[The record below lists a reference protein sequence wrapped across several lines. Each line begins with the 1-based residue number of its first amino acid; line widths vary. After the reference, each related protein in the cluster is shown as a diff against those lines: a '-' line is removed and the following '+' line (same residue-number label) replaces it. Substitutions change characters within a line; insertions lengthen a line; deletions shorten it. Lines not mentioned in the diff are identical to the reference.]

1 MFNPITPPPTEHH
14 NFASG
19 LSTEFGDNA
28 KTVAE
33 KINAGFKHVY
43 GVLSGMGATLA
54 DEVEYVAKSEFDALV
69 HELDEVK
76 AEFAN
81 LKMMVQGLGFA
92 GASGLEQL
100 QPMGIDTSHSMTSSE
115 VPIVTV
121 KEVTEQ

>member
-1 MFNPITPPPTEHH
+1 MFNPISPPPTEHH

-19 LSTEFGDNA
+19 FSTEFGDNA

-81 LKMMVQGLGFA
+81 LKMMVQGLGFRGVLGPA
-92 GASGLEQL
+92 PIVGPTTVTAE
-100 QPMGIDTSHSMTSSE
+100 
-115 VPIVTV
+115 PIVTV